1 MSAPL
6 RIALQ
11 ALAANKLRSG
21 LTMLGNV
28 IGVMCVVALVNI
40 GISGR
45 EKIQLSLTSIGQNVI
60 FIFPR
65 YDAEAE
71 NPAQRWRPLAIEDV
85 KALMENCPS
94 LAAASPLS
102 GTGVKAVFGNQHV
115 GTEVQGVWPAY
126 LTIRDWKISSGQSF
140 TEADLR
146 SGAKVCVIGRTIVR
160 ELFGNLD
167 PVGQTIRLNRQPF
180 LVLGVL
186 EEKGTFLTGQDQ
198 DKIVIAPLSAV
209 QRSLTGGRWIGM
221 VYASARQR
229 DGIELAKEE
238 IRKAIRQ
245 SHKLPPSRRD
255 DIETHD
261 LGQMATLVDTVLL
274 ATTSLLASIAFISL
288 LVGGIGIMNIMLVSV
303 TERTREVGLRMA
315 VGATDLEIL
324 MQFLIEAVVLSAI
337 GGAFGVVLGI
347 GLSMA
352 VSLIAKWP
360 MMVSS
365 LSVVVALVFSAGV
378 GIFFG
383 LYPAWRASQL
393 DPIVALRHE

>member
-11 ALAANKLRSG
+11 ALAANKLRSS

-45 EKIQLSLTSIGQNVI
+45 EKIQLSLSSIGQNMI

-65 YDAEAE
+65 YDAEAD
-71 NPAQRWRPLAIEDV
+71 NPAQRWRPLDIEDV

-94 LAAASPLS
+94 LAAVSPACN
-102 GTGVKAVFGNQHV
+102 TGVKAVFGNQHV
-115 GTEVQGVWPAY
+115 STEVQGVWPAY
-126 LTIRDWKISSGQSF
+126 LTIRDWKISSGQPF

-146 SGAKVCVIGRTIVR
+146 SGAKVCVIGRTIVH
-160 ELFGNLD
+160 ELFGNLE
-167 PVGQTIRLNRQPF
+167 PVGQTLRLNHQPF
-180 LVLGVL
+180 VVLGVL

-198 DKIVIAPLSAV
+198 DKTIIAPLTVV
-209 QRSLTGGRWIGM
+209 QQGLTGGRWIGM
-221 VYASARQR
+221 IYASARQR
-229 DGIELAKEE
+229 EGIELAKEE
-238 IRKAIRQ
+238 IRAAIRQ
-245 SHKLPPSRRD
+245 SHKLAPNRHD
-255 DIETHD
+255 DIDTHD

-274 ATTSLLASIAFISL
+274 AATALLASIAFISL

-303 TERTREVGLRMA
+303 TERTREIGLRMA
-315 VGATDLEIL
+315 VGATDLAIL

-337 GGAFGVVLGI
+337 GGAFGVVLGL

-352 VSLIAKWP
+352 VSLIFKWP
-360 MMVSS
+360 TMVSS
-365 LSVVVALVFSAGV
+365 VSVVVALLFSAAV